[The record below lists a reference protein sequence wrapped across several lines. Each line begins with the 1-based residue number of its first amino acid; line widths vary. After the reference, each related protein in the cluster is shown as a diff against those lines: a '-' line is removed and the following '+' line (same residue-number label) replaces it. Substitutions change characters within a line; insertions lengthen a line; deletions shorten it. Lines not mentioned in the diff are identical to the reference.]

1 MSIHSETQVVDFRGE
16 LPEKKEN
23 ASVFSESF
31 PYISKLGSSLG
42 NLRYFDRS
50 DNTIDYRIFVEGF
63 PVLGRTAEDRSV
75 WKLAVKRTVRCK

>member
-31 PYISKLGSSLG
+31 PI
-42 NLRYFDRS
+42 
-50 DNTIDYRIFVEGF
+50 
-63 PVLGRTAEDRSV
+63 
-75 WKLAVKRTVRCK
+75 LAN